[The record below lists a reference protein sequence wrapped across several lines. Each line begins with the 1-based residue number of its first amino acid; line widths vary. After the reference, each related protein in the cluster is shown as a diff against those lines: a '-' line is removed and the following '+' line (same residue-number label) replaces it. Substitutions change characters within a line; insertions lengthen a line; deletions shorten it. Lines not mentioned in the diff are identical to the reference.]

1 MLDMKKSI
9 LLAGLVVFSFL
20 CSGLFAQQESKEDLL
35 NAKEKALDGL
45 VSFQKEKFKNGLA
58 TYDGVIEAQIKLAE
72 FKRDRAVTPADKI
85 KYQKELIA
93 ILIGKKKMAEEKRQ
107 SATGEGEDVIKSEIA
122 LLDAKLLLLEL
133 ENAAAQK

>member
-9 LLAGLVVFSFL
+9 ILAGLVVFSFL

-72 FKRDRAVTPADKI
+72 FKRDRAVPPADKI

-93 ILIGKKKMAEEKRQ
+93 ILIEKKRQ
-107 SATGEGEDVIKSEIA
+107 SATGEGEEVIKSEIA

>member
-1 MLDMKKSI
+1 MKKSI
-9 LLAGLVVFSFL
+9 LL
-20 CSGLFAQQESKEDLL
+20 SGLFLFSSLFCGVFAQGEMREDIL

-45 VSFQKEKFKNGLA
+45 VSYHKEKYKNGLA

-72 FKRDRAVTPADKI
+72 FKRDRAMTPADKV
-85 KYQKELIA
+85 KYQKDLIV
-93 ILIGKKKMAEEKRQ
+93 ILTGKKKMAEEKLQ
-107 SATGEGEDVIKSEIA
+107 GAAEGEEGVIKAEIA